1 VIKNVVHVTVAG
13 ATASWYFSSV
23 ERRPVAASFKRAT
36 TTSFGTIC
44 FGSLVVAALQ
54 ACATLGN
61 LINRSGL
68 ARRQGGGGG
77 GVAACILMCC
87 GYCASNLVRLV
98 RFFNHYAY
106 THVAI
111 YGYAMVPA
119 AKATYGLVKGVG
131 LLPLMGNRLLQGVIT
146 VGCGLAGGLGAGIA
160 ALFLLLSPTLREL
173 MTWGS
178 PTPVSYEWALVW
190 LCFTIGW
197 LVSLPLL
204 EIAQSVVCALFVCLA
219 EQPEVSTTACKRLV
233 SLGCVFTRAVSQA
246 CAACT
251 AT

>member
-1 VIKNVVHVTVAG
+1 MVA
-13 ATASWYFSSV
+13 
-23 ERRPVAASFKRAT
+23 P
-36 TTSFGTIC
+36 
-44 FGSLVVAALQ
+44 LQ

-146 VGCGLAGGLGAGIA
+146 VGCALAGGLGAGIA

-219 EQPEVSTTACKRLV
+219 EQPEVMQL
-233 SLGCVFTRAVSQA
+233 TRPDLFNEI
-246 CAACT
+246 CAAYEMMT
-251 AT
+251 GKSFLDVVQEKRDGGSGSESGSEYAYDYQYEYDSADEAQKQSPK